1 MRLFKLRNLRFF
13 YIFLGALRP
22 FFLTQKKIAMRIQ
35 LSALVDNMAGS
46 LNGSAIRRSRYGLVL
61 QNKAHISRNINNK
74 IASARA
80 LFGSVSAIWRGMLES
95 ERYQWNE
102 IAAENPQTDRF
113 GNEIFLSGYAYF
125 VKVHMGYGFQYFG
138 ILDGDDYQLVP
149 TTVSSAQFEEAATDI
164 LQLKITIAAASS
176 DYVLHAGL
184 VPALDSL
191 VKPFKKKISAC
202 QTIQFDKG
210 EAALEWDKAFSPK
223 SNNGGVAVVYWLSHR
238 FGWIS
243 TEFTAWYQWL

>member
-1 MRLFKLRNLRFF
+1 
-13 YIFLGALRP
+13 
-22 FFLTQKKIAMRIQ
+22 
-35 LSALVDNMAGS
+35 
-46 LNGSAIRRSRYGLVL
+46 
-61 QNKAHISRNINNK
+61 
-74 IASARA
+74 
-80 LFGSVSAIWRGMLES
+80 
-95 ERYQWNE
+95 
-102 IAAENPQTDRF
+102 
-113 GNEIFLSGYAYF
+113 
-125 VKVHMGYGFQYFG
+125 MGYGFQYFG